1 MTYLDKYPSC
11 IGCPVYKYCGTAVSS
26 VKLCHSYKE
35 DTNKSFMAISSE
47 PTKEE
52 IDDYAISQIILQ
64 NEIM

>member
-1 MTYLDKYPSC
+1 MTHSDKTS
-11 IGCPVYKYCGTAVSS
+11 
-26 VKLCHSYKE
+26 
-35 DTNKSFMAISSE
+35 KSFMAISSE